1 MQIMFLEAVCIA
13 AEVMGNALLDKYVLN
28 QILIQTMELII
39 MIILFGV
46 FLIFTFALLSKD
58 GVKIN
63 NNCNKL

>member
-46 FLIFTFALLSKD
+46 FLIFTFALLFKD